1 MSALAICLAGMVVVL
16 GAIIALR
23 LHAFVSLLLGA
34 LTVAVLSSTV
44 GASGTSISKA
54 VTAVTSGF
62 GTACG
67 KVGVIIALAAIIGQ
81 CLLASGAAERI
92 VKAILGLFGA
102 KRAPIAFLSSG
113 FILGIPVF
121 FDTVF
126 YLMFPLLRSYARK
139 VKGTYVLCVLAT
151 VAGASMAHSLVPPT
165 PGPLYVAN
173 SLGVSL
179 GVMIPAGLVL
189 GVICIAC
196 GYIYAKWA
204 NRRFD
209 IPFRDD
215 EAAADKDVLESRPL
229 PSLFL
234 SLLPVVGPLILIAA
248 TSFPMMPYQKGGA
261 LADQDPGWLG
271 FWADKNLALGLGAV
285 VALFIATKYRN
296 ESDGSIKD
304 LIQNSL
310 SGAGI
315 IILITAAG
323 GAFGQVLKES
333 GIAQELVAMFPNAG
347 DALLPIAFVV
357 TALVRIAQGSATVSM
372 ITGVGIVAP
381 LLETM
386 MLSFHPVYLAL
397 AIGCGSK
404 PGPWMNDSGFWVVGR
419 MAKFT
424 ETETLKTFS
433 VLLTVMG
440 VAGFIVCWICSKVFP
455 MV

>member
-1 MSALAICLAGMVVVL
+1 MSALAICLVGMAVVL
-16 GAIIALR
+16 GTIIVLR

-34 LTVAVLSSTV
+34 LTVALLTAISGREGST
-44 GASGTSISKA
+44 ISNA
-54 VTAVTSGF
+54 VDAVTSGF

-92 VKAILGLFGA
+92 VRAILSIFGQ
-102 KRAPIAFLSSG
+102 KRAPAAFLTSG
-113 FILGIPVF
+113 FVLGIPVF

-151 VAGASMAHSLVPPT
+151 IAGASMAHSLVPPT

-173 SLGVSL
+173 SLGVNF
-179 GVMIPAGLVL
+179 GMMIPAGFIL
-189 GVICIAC
+189 GIICISS

-204 NRRFD
+204 NKTFD

-215 EAAADKDVLESRPL
+215 EAHEEIEEKEL

-234 SLLPVVGPLILIAA
+234 SLIPIVGPLILIGA
-248 TSFPMMPYQKGGA
+248 TSFPMIPYQRGGINENV
-261 LADQDPGWLG
+261 DPGWLG
-271 FWADKNLALGLGAV
+271 FWADKNLALGIGAM
-285 VALFIATKYRN
+285 VALFIAAKYRGN
-296 ESDGSIKD
+296 REGSLRD
-304 LIQNSL
+304 LIQSSL

-323 GAFGQVLKES
+323 GAFGQVLKNS
-333 GIAQELVAMFPNAG
+333 GIAEQLSAMFPNAG
-347 DALLPIAFVV
+347 DALLPIAFLV

-386 MLSFHPVYLAL
+386 PLSFHPVYLAL

-433 VLLTVMG
+433 VMLTIMG
-440 VAGFIVCWICSKVFP
+440 CVGFIVCWICSKIFP